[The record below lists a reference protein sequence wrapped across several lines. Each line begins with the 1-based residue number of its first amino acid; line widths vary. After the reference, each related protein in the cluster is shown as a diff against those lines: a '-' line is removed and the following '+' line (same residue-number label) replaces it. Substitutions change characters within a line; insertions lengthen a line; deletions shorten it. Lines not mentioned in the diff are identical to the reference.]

1 MIESFSNRTAA
12 AEAAAAAIERL
23 LVEGLRLRSR
33 ATLVATGGSS
43 PAPVYRRLGTARVDW
58 ARVVVTLSDE
68 RFVPPASEHSNE
80 RLVREHLMV
89 GEPAKAHLVPLWA
102 DVADADAAA
111 AAAEPALRGMAPFD
125 AVLLGMGE
133 DGHIASLF
141 PGSPTLAGGLDL
153 ATGRLA
159 MGVQEPHGAPP
170 LPRITLTLAAL
181 TDARAVIVLIS
192 GETKK
197 RVVEQA
203 LAGELL
209 PVTALLRQERAPVRI
224 LWSP

>member
-1 MIESFSNRTAA
+1 MIEVFSNRTAA
-12 AEAAAAAIERL
+12 ADAAAAAIERG
-23 LVEGLRLRSR
+23 LVEGLRQR
-33 ATLVATGGSS
+33 ARASFVGTGGSS
-43 PAPVYRRLGTARVDW
+43 PAPVYKRLGQARLDW

-68 RFVPPASEHSNE
+68 RLVPPTSEHSNQ

-89 GEPAKAHLVPLWA
+89 GEPAKAHLVPLWS
-102 DVADADAAA
+102 DAADPETA
-111 AAAEPALRGMAPFD
+111 AKAAEPALKAMAPFD

-141 PGSPTLAGGLDL
+141 PGSPALAQGLDP
-153 ATGRLA
+153 ASGRLA
-159 MGVQEPHGAPP
+159 LGVPEPHGAPP

-181 TDARAVIVLIS
+181 TDARGLVVLIS

-197 RVVEQA
+197 RVVERA
-203 LAGELL
+203 LAGEDL
-209 PVTALLRQERAPVRI
+209 PVGALLRQERAPVRI